1 MLNGRG
7 AEFRY
12 REYTKEPLSEDEIR
26 RVLGLL
32 GATPKDVLRTR
43 DAKKAGLSG
52 DETDDELIAAMA
64 ETPGL
69 LQRPIGI
76 VEALEG
82 ERAVIGRPVENL
94 LSLLED
100 E

>member
-1 MLNGRG
+1 MLNEHK

-32 GATPKDVLRTR
+32 DATPRDMLRKR
-43 DAKKAGLSG
+43 DAKKAGLTG

-64 ETPGL
+64 ETPSL
-69 LQRPIGI
+69 LERPIG
-76 VEALEG
+76 VLEDAKG
-82 ERAVIGRPVENL
+82 ERAVVGRPVENL
-94 LSLLED
+94 LSLLSP
-100 E
+100 